1 MWMGLVRAEY
11 DNAKTTIYGSSPCND
26 GTEFAWSIWGVADC
40 VSTSASYWRHV
51 QTKIHLKIWPL
62 GPGPP
67 PRPFCTVIHKIGHA
81 EIYHCS
87 KFEVSSYT
95 SSKFKKGVWNF
106 QIWPLEP
113 ITPPLGVFC
122 NPSDGTTF
130 TNLAPGPPPHP
141 FVLLTSC
148 PDPYTAASHIQLRA
162 AVRSDQQNYCETSAR
177 SLSST
182 RCRRA
187 SISLLFGGA
196 VLRGG
201 VGADITPSIVAWRR
215 ASPLAESW
223 CNVWQPVLM
232 P

>member
-1 MWMGLVRAEY
+1 MSNSFTRRAAVMCSVFFYQDGDHCKNIQSMNVNGACTCRVWQCENDDLWKFSMQRRHWIRVEYMGRRRLCF
-11 DNAKTTIYGSSPCND
+11 D
-26 GTEFAWSIWGVADC
+26 
-40 VSTSASYWRHV
+40 
-51 QTKIHLKIWPL
+51 
-62 GPGPP
+62 
-67 PRPFCTVIHKIGHA
+67 IG
-81 EIYHCS
+81 
-87 KFEVSSYT
+87 
-95 SSKFKKGVWNF
+95 
-106 QIWPLEP
+106 
-113 ITPPLGVFC
+113 
-122 NPSDGTTF
+122 
-130 TNLAPGPPPHP
+130 
-141 FVLLTSC
+141 VLLTSC